1 MSRDPQKHIVNG
13 HEWEIYPWDAM
24 HGLRMQA
31 RLAKLIG
38 PAIGQAGGADKQSL
52 MEMDVGAVIGA
63 LVERVNDQETPQLIR
78 DMLHGTFVDG
88 QDISM
93 DKVFNE
99 HFSGNYAELYE
110 GLAHIVRVNFGDLFT
125 MAASIGNSMGAADSS
140 QTSPES

>member
-1 MSRDPQKHIVNG
+1 MARDPHKRVING
-13 HEWEIYPWDAM
+13 HEWEIYPWDGM

-63 LVERVNDQETPQLIR
+63 LVERVDAQETPQLIR
-78 DMLHGTFVDG
+78 DMLHGTSVDG
-88 QDISM
+88 QDVSM
-93 DKVFNE
+93 DKFFNE
-99 HFSGNYAELYE
+99 HFAGNYAELYE

-125 MAASIGNSMGAADSS
+125 MAASIGSSMGAAESS
-140 QTSPES
+140 PASPES